1 MKSPDADLHFPPRP
15 TALAQQFLRAVIQQG
30 DLVIDATAGNGHDTL
45 FLAECVGAGGKVL
58 AFDVQQAA
66 VASARQRIEAVG
78 LRERVVFFQQSH
90 ERMDAHAEDESVAAV
105 MFNLG
110 YLPGEH
116 HDLTTEAEATLRAL
130 EVAARILKPGGVLTV
145 VCYPGHAA
153 GEVEAVAVEQWMK
166 AQASKGW
173 RVAKYGAIG
182 TRKPAPFLLA
192 ARKVH
197 LKAGGE
203 SRPGGTDR
211 HSA

>member
-1 MKSPDADLHFPPRP
+1 MKSPDADPHFPPRP
-15 TALAQQFLRAVIQQG
+15 TALAQQFLRAVIQPG

-45 FLAECVGAGGKVL
+45 FLAECVGAGGRVL
-58 AFDVQQAA
+58 AFDVQEAA
-66 VASARQRIEAVG
+66 VASARQRIEAAG
-78 LRERVVFFQQSH
+78 LAGRAAFFRESH
-90 ERMDAHAEDESVAAV
+90 ERMGAHADDGSVAAI

-110 YLPGEH
+110 YLPGEQ

-166 AQASKGW
+166 SKGW

-182 TRKPAPFLLA
+182 TRKPAPFLLV
-192 ARKVH
+192 ARKDP
-197 LKAGGE
+197 LKACA
-203 SRPGGTDR
+203 S
-211 HSA
+211 S

>member
-1 MKSPDADLHFPPRP
+1 MKSPDADPHFPPRP

-45 FLAECVGAGGKVL
+45 FLTECVGAAGKVL

-66 VASARQRIEAVG
+66 VASARQRIETAG
-78 LRERVVFFQQSH
+78 LMERVVFFQESH
-90 ERMDAHAEDESVAAV
+90 ERMGAHAEDESVAAV

-130 EVAARILKPGGVLTV
+130 DVAARILKPGGSLTV

-166 AQASKGW
+166 SKGW
-173 RVAKYGAIG
+173 RVARYGAIG
-182 TRKPAPFLLA
+182 TKKPAPFLLA
-192 ARKVH
+192 ARKDHPKEV
-197 LKAGGE
+197 GE
-203 SRPGGTDR
+203 SRLGGTGR
-211 HSA
+211 HSG